1 MKRVVLPFALLAI
14 GCAPA
19 PEPAAPDPLAG
30 PCDASRLAN
39 LVGRPYS
46 DALAADAQRRSGART
61 TRRIRPGDAVTMD
74 FRNDRLNIHLGN
86 DDHVDRFDCG

>member
-1 MKRVVLPFALLAI
+1 MKYALLPVALLAM

-19 PEPAAPDPLAG
+19 AEPAAPDPLAG
-30 PCDASRLAN
+30 PCDASRVSN

-46 DALAADAQRRSGART
+46 DALAAEAQRRSGART

-74 FRNDRLNIHLGN
+74 FRSDRLNIHLGER
-86 DDHVDRFDCG
+86 DRVDRFDCG

>member
-1 MKRVVLPFALLAI
+1 MKMIAIPLALLTL

-19 PEPAAPDPLAG
+19 APPAPADPLAG
-30 PCDASRLAN
+30 PCDASRLTN

-46 DALAADAQRRSGART
+46 EALAGEAQRRSGART

-74 FRNDRLNIHLGN
+74 FRSDRLNIHLGSG
-86 DDHVDRFDCG
+86 DRVDRFDCG